1 MRIAVPHN
9 TSKQIARGK
18 VDQRLGQL
26 LAQFGG
32 HAEEIQHEWSGDTMR
47 FRGKAR
53 GFTLEGTVEVTDA
66 AVVIDAKL
74 PLMARMFEGRIRDAV
89 QREADAMF
97 GSDVRIV

>member
-9 TSKQIARGK
+9 TSKDVARGK
-18 VDQRLGQL
+18 VEQRLGLL

-32 HAEEIQHEWSGDTMR
+32 HAEQIEHEWLGDTMR
-47 FRGKAR
+47 FKGKAR
-53 GFTLEGTVEVTDA
+53 GMSVQGTVEVTDA

-74 PLMARMFEGRIRDAV
+74 PMVAMMFEGRIRDAV

-97 GSDVRIV
+97 RTA

>member
-9 TSKQIARGK
+9 TSKDAARRK

-26 LAQFGG
+26 LSQFGG
-32 HAEEIQHEWSGDTMR
+32 HAEDIQHEWLVDTMR
-47 FRGKAR
+47 FKGKAR
-53 GFTLEGTVEVTDA
+53 GMSVEGTVDITDA

-74 PLMARMFEGRIRDAV
+74 PMIAMMFEGRIRDAV

-97 GSDVRIV
+97 RTA